1 MRAALPGPPVERL
14 RSSLRGTR
22 HCCRTR
28 TRDRPSDGSARLPPV
43 DAAFHC
49 AGSPRPA
56 AAVRTGFRRPVS
68 VPRLAADGPS
78 DDDGV
83 AEVEEDRKPW
93 S

>member
-1 MRAALPGPPVERL
+1 MGRSSGAPVERL
-14 RSSLRGTR
+14 RSSVRGTR
-22 HCCRTR
+22 HRCRTR
-28 TRDRPSDGSARLPPV
+28 TRGRLSGGSARLPPV

-49 AGSPRPA
+49 VGSPAREPL
-56 AAVRTGFRRPVS
+56 VRTDFRRPVR

-83 AEVEEDRKPW
+83 AEVEEDRKAW